1 LLRLEGW
8 DVSEIDEGLIAGEQ
22 VVLRTNKHWFAP
34 IADSG
39 VAILMLIGV
48 VVLAW
53 IEPDQ
58 PTGILTFLWRIVDLL
73 QLGLF
78 LGAIAWIVYN
88 VVAWRT
94 AEYGVTTMRVRGH
107 EGLLKKRS
115 TDTLLTSVTDL
126 QSKSGVIGRTLGFG
140 NIRIMT
146 ASGDTG
152 EDNFTSIKGP
162 DVFKKTVFEE
172 KATAASTGGVAAA
185 AAQPVAAAASQPA
198 AAAVMPSATAAA
210 AVASDPMAQIDQLA
224 RLRDSGAITP
234 EEFEAKKADLLT
246 RI

>member
-1 LLRLEGW
+1 
-8 DVSEIDEGLIAGEQ
+8 VSEIDEGLIAGEQ
-22 VVLRTNKHWFAP
+22 VILRTSKHWFAP
-34 IADSG
+34 IADSR

-48 VVLAW
+48 AVLAW
-53 IEPDQ
+53 LEPEQ
-58 PTGILTFLWRIVDLL
+58 PTGFLSFIWRLVDLL

-78 LGAIAWIVYN
+78 LGAIGWIVYN

-115 TDTLLTSVTDL
+115 TDTLLTSITDL
-126 QSKSGVIGRTLGFG
+126 ASRSSVIGRTLGFG

-152 EDNFTSIKGP
+152 QDNFTSIKSP
-162 DVFKKTVFEE
+162 EAFKKTVFEE
-172 KATAASTGGVAAA
+172 KATAGTTVSAAA
-185 AAQPVAAAASQPA
+185 AAAAPKPAAASPAAPASPA
-198 AAAVMPSATAAA
+198 AAAA
-210 AVASDPMAQIDQLA
+210 DPMAQIDQLA

-234 EEFEAKKADLLT
+234 AEFEAKKADLLS